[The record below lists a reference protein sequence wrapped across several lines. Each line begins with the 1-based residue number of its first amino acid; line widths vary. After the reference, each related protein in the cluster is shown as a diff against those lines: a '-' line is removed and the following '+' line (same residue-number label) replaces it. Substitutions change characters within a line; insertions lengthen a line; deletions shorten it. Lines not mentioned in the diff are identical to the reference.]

1 MYPDDVRLEIIRGDT
16 FTLTV
21 TVNSVNLTGATVRM
35 TGRTRESAT
44 TTVFAVSSAGGSP
57 AITVTPGT
65 NSSISVVIP
74 AATTAAF
81 DAPLN
86 GRWDMEYELGSYRET
101 IVRGSFDIQED
112 TTR

>member
-1 MYPDDVRLEIIRGDT
+1 MYPDDVSLKIIRGDT

-44 TTVFAVSSAGGSP
+44 TTVFAVSSSGASP
-57 AITVTPGT
+57 AITFTAST
-65 NSSISVVIP
+65 NSVITVVIP

-86 GRWDMEYELGSYRET
+86 GRWDIEYELGSYKET
-101 IVRGSFDIQED
+101 IVRGPFDIQED